1 MEESKVEIMKK
12 QEQKAAF
19 DDSKLR
25 KVSITTN
32 SLLFNDNSY
41 SNGKNNQKLETNQKV
56 YQLLAQMKQKYRMF
70 LVTQV
75 SGDGEVDHI
84 EAKAAI

>member
-12 QEQKAAF
+12 QQEQKVAF

-41 SNGKNNQKLETNQKV
+41 SNGKNNQKLETNEKV
-56 YQLLAQMKQKYRMF
+56 YELLAQMKQKYRMF
-70 LVTQV
+70 LVT
-75 SGDGEVDHI
+75 
-84 EAKAAI
+84 

>member
-12 QEQKAAF
+12 QQEQKVAF

-41 SNGKNNQKLETNQKV
+41 SNGKKNQKLETNEKV
-56 YQLLAQMKQKYRMF
+56 YELLAQMKQKYRMF
-70 LVTQV
+70 LVT
-75 SGDGEVDHI
+75 
-84 EAKAAI
+84 